1 MRLRDVEDVS
11 KLTPAMQQYASL
23 KKNNESSLLF
33 FRMGDFYELFF
44 DDAIITAKELNI
56 TLTKR
61 GKVLNESIPMCG
73 IPFHAANNY
82 VPKLVKKGF
91 EIAICEQT
99 SSPEEMSLKGIKGP
113 LTREVTRIITPGTL
127 IEENHLESEQYNFLG
142 CIFIDKLNFSIS
154 WLDVSTGSFISNTF
168 KYKTEQELSYK
179 IENVLNKISISE
191 LLISDKEIRSLEYLN
206 VKIKKISDIY
216 FTFNENV
223 KRLKDHFGDKNFNEK
238 IEKIQIIA
246 CGVLLYYLRHTFKQD
261 LPQLR
266 DIKTEQD
273 IPFLEIDKST
283 MSSLEIIDTINGEK
297 NNSLFNVINK
307 TLTASGSRLIK
318 ERLLAPSNNKDEII
332 RRQKIAEFLYI
343 NKTFKEKIKNY
354 LNKINDF
361 ERSLSRIS
369 LNTINAKELLI
380 LAENLKTTLE
390 IKSEINN
397 FENCDKFIKFLSD
410 KIKINEDLIFEIL
423 KAIKKS
429 VLHEN
434 KDNDFINRGYSN
446 ELDKIKDIQN
456 SSGDKIIEFQLKYI
470 TLTKINS
477 LKIKY
482 NKVLGYHIEI
492 RTNHLDKINLF
503 DEFIHRQTTAQ
514 TVRYTTKELLDLEIK
529 INQANKLINELEIDF
544 YLILKKRILEEKQNI
559 FQMSDFIAQLDIANM
574 TADQKLFKNYSIPKI
589 IDGRKL
595 FIKNGRHPVVEDTLP
610 LVSDYT
616 PNDCQLDD
624 GNIWLITGPNMAGK
638 STFLRQNAIIIIL
651 AQTGLFV
658 PAEKAEIGL
667 VDKIFSRVGASDNLS
682 KGQSTFM
689 VEMME
694 TASILN
700 KATEKSF
707 IIFDEVGRGTSTY
720 DGLAIAWAILEY
732 LLEKLK
738 AKVLFAT
745 HYHELTSLNKKSIQ
759 IKNYKMEIKEWNNEI
774 IFLYKIV
781 QGEANKSYGL
791 EVAKLAGLPDD
802 LILKANEILNSFE
815 QKKYSKDLKDSNST
829 NKEKNEVLL
838 ESYINNLDLNKM
850 TPLNALE
857 TLFDIQKLSKSK
869 INNKC

>member
-1 MRLRDVEDVS
+1 MKLSDVEDVS
-11 KLTPAMQQYASL
+11 KLTPAMQQYANL
-23 KKNNESSLLF
+23 KKSNRDSLLF

-82 VPKLVKKGF
+82 VPKLVKRGF

-99 SSPEEMSLKGIKGP
+99 SSPEEMALKGIKGP

-127 IEENHLESEQYNFLG
+127 IEENHLESEQHNFLG
-142 CIFIDKLNFSIS
+142 CILIDKLYFSIS

-179 IENVLNKISISE
+179 IENVLSKISISE
-191 LLISDKEIRSLEYLN
+191 LLISEKEIRSFKYLN
-206 VKIKKISDIY
+206 VKIKRISDIY
-216 FTFNENV
+216 FSYDENI
-223 KRLKDHFGDKNFNEK
+223 KRLKDYFEEKNFEEK
-238 IEKIQIIA
+238 IDKLEIIVS
-246 CGVLLYYLRHTFKQD
+246 GVLLYYLRHTFKND
-261 LPQLR
+261 MPQLR

-273 IPFLEIDKST
+273 MPFLEIDKST
-283 MSSLEIIDTINGEK
+283 MSSLEIIDTINSDK
-297 NNSLFNVINK
+297 NNSLLKIINK
-307 TLTASGSRLIK
+307 TLTASGSRLLK
-318 ERLLAPSNNKDEII
+318 KRLLSPSNDKDEII
-332 RRQKIAEFLYI
+332 RRQKIAEFLYL
-343 NKTFKEKIKNY
+343 NKTFKENIKNY

-369 LNTINAKELLI
+369 LNTINPRELLK
-380 LAENLKTTLE
+380 LGENLKTILK
-390 IKSEINN
+390 IKSEINT
-397 FENCDKFIKFLSD
+397 FDKRDKFYKSLVE
-410 KIKINEDLIFEIL
+410 KIKINENLIFEIL
-423 KAIKKS
+423 NAIQKS
-429 VLHEN
+429 VLYEN
-434 KDNDFINRGYSN
+434 KKNDFIKRGYST
-446 ELDKIKDIQN
+446 ELDKVKDIQN

-470 TLTKINS
+470 RLTKINS

-503 DEFIHRQTTAQ
+503 NEFIHRQTTAQ

-529 INQANKLINELEIDF
+529 INQANKLINDLEIDI
-544 YLILKKRILEEKQNI
+544 YLVLKKQILEENNNI

-574 TADQKLFKNYSIPKI
+574 TADQKLFDNYNIPKI
-589 IDGRKL
+589 VNGRKL
-595 FIKNGRHPVVEDTLP
+595 LIKNGRHPVVEKTLS
-610 LVSDYT
+610 LISDYT
-616 PNDCQLDD
+616 PNDCELND

-658 PAEKAEIGL
+658 PAEKTELGL

-682 KGQSTFM
+682 QGQSTFM

-700 KATEKSF
+700 RATEKSF

-745 HYHELTSLNKKSIQ
+745 HYHELTSINKKSIQ
-759 IKNYKMEIKEWNNEI
+759 IKNYKMAIKEWNNEI
-774 IFLYKIV
+774 IFLYKIL

-791 EVAKLAGLPDD
+791 EVAKLAGLPED
-802 LILKANEILNSFE
+802 LIFKAYKILNSFE
-815 QKKYSKDLKDSNST
+815 KKINSEELKTSNCK
-829 NKEKNEVLL
+829 NKENNEVLL

-857 TLFDIQKLSKSK
+857 TLFDIQKLTKSK
-869 INNKC
+869 IKN

>member
-1 MRLRDVEDVS
+1 MKLRDVEDVS
-11 KLTPAMQQYASL
+11 KLTPAMQQYANL
-23 KKNNESSLLF
+23 KKSNMNSLLF

-61 GKVLNESIPMCG
+61 GKVMNESIPMCG

-82 VPKLVKKGF
+82 IPKLVKRGF

-99 SSPEEMSLKGIKGP
+99 CSPEEMALKGIKGP
-113 LTREVTRIITPGTL
+113 LAREVTRIITPGTL
-127 IEENHLESEQYNFLG
+127 IEENHLESEQHNFLG

-154 WLDVSTGSFISNTF
+154 WLDVSTGSFTSNTF

-266 DIKTEQD
+266 DIKTEED

-283 MSSLEIIDTINGEK
+283 MSSLELICTINGEK
-297 NNSLFNVINK
+297 NNSLLNVINK

-332 RRQKIAEFLYI
+332 RRQKIAEFLYL
-343 NKTFKEKIKNY
+343 NKNFKENIKNY

-361 ERSLSRIS
+361 ERSLSRVS
-369 LNTINAKELLI
+369 LNTINPKELLI
-380 LAENLKTTLE
+380 LGENLKTILE
-390 IKSEINN
+390 IKSEINKFN
-397 FENCDKFIKFLSD
+397 NCDKYIKSLSE
-410 KIKINEDLIFEIL
+410 KTKINENLIFEIL

-429 VLHEN
+429 VSYEN
-434 KDNDFINRGYSN
+434 KNNDFIKRGYSN
-446 ELDKIKDIQN
+446 ELDKVKDVQN

-470 TLTKINS
+470 KLTKINS

-482 NKVLGYHIEI
+482 NKVLGYYIEI
-492 RTNHLDKINLF
+492 RTNHLDKINLLN
-503 DEFIHRQTTAQ
+503 DFIHRQTTAQ
-514 TVRYTTKELLDLEIK
+514 TIRYTTKELLDLEVK
-529 INQANKLINELEIDF
+529 INQANKLINELEINI
-544 YLILKKRILEEKQNI
+544 YLILKKQILEENNNI
-559 FQMSDFIAQLDIANM
+559 YQMSDFIAQLDIANM
-574 TADQKLFKNYSIPKI
+574 TADQKLFNNYSIPKI

-595 FIKNGRHPVVEDTLP
+595 FIKNGRHPVVEETLP
-610 LVSDYT
+610 LISDYT
-616 PNDCQLDD
+616 PNDCELND

-658 PAEKAEIGL
+658 PAEKTEIGL

-682 KGQSTFM
+682 RGQSTFM

-694 TASILN
+694 TASIL
-700 KATEKSF
+700 KRATKKSF

-745 HYHELTSLNKKSIQ
+745 HYHELTSLNKKLIQ

-774 IFLYKIV
+774 IFLYKILK
-781 QGEANKSYGL
+781 GEANKSYGL
-791 EVAKLAGLPDD
+791 EVAKLAGIPED
-802 LILKANEILNSFE
+802 LIFKANKILNSFE
-815 QKKYSKDLKDSNST
+815 NKINSKELKISNSKH
-829 NKEKNEVLL
+829 KENNEVLL
-838 ESYINNLDLNKM
+838 ESYINNLDLNNM
-850 TPLNALE
+850 SPLTALK

-869 INNKC
+869 IKN

>member
-11 KLTPAMQQYASL
+11 KLTPAMQQYANL

-142 CIFIDKLNFSIS
+142 CILIDNLNFSIS
-154 WLDVSTGSFISNTF
+154 WLDVSTGSFTSNTF
-168 KYKTEQELSYK
+168 KYETEQELSYK
-179 IENVLNKISISE
+179 IENILNKISISE

-266 DIKTEQD
+266 DIKTEED

-283 MSSLEIIDTINGEK
+283 MSSLEIICTINGEK
-297 NNSLFNVINK
+297 NNSLLNVINK

-343 NKTFKEKIKNY
+343 NKTFKEKIKDY

-397 FENCDKFIKFLSD
+397 FKNCDKFIKSLSE

-446 ELDKIKDIQN
+446 ELDKVKDIQN

-503 DEFIHRQTTAQ
+503 DQFIHRQTTAQ

-544 YLILKKRILEEKQNI
+544 YLVLKNRILEEKQNI

-574 TADQKLFKNYSIPKI
+574 TADQKLFNNYNIPKI

-595 FIKNGRHPVVEDTLP
+595 SIKNGRHPVVEETLP

-616 PNDCQLDD
+616 PNDCELDD

-638 STFLRQNAIIIIL
+638 STFLRQKAIIIIL

-682 KGQSTFM
+682 QGQSTFM

-700 KATEKSF
+700 RATEKSF

-745 HYHELTSLNKKSIQ
+745 HYHELTSLNKKSRQ
-759 IKNYKMEIKEWNNEI
+759 IKNHKMEIKEWNNEI
-774 IFLYKIV
+774 IFLYKITH
-781 QGEANKSYGL
+781 GEANKSYGL

-829 NKEKNEVLL
+829 KKEKNEVLL